1 MTVRILVFLICI
13 NGSDRIVP
21 FNADQSFRS
30 AAEQSDSNKRASD
43 KYYHKNSD
51 IQYDLRSF
59 FHIRLSSSSF
69 PHTAPKIIATAITI
83 TKAMT
88 SFFFIYNL
96 RNRQFVGVPFF
107 FSLSF

>member
-13 NGSDRIVP
+13 NGSDRVVP
-21 FNADQSFRS
+21 FNTNQSFRS
-30 AAEQSDSNKRASD
+30 SAEQGNSNKRASN
-43 KYYHKNSD
+43 KYYHKNSE